1 MCGFKHW
8 GVIARGLYKR
18 NSLECF
24 YRWRKLKVLI
34 DWSYTKNFFFTPNEL
49 KTFWK
54 LVSKYG
60 TSWKK
65 ISENFQNKS
74 ITQCKEL
81 YHDMQRFSV
90 INKQFAPV
98 SYKKISDIVQKSI
111 VRGQSFNDVNWRKI
125 AIEFPG
131 KSPDQCRDKWKGTW
145 DEIEDQVLK
154 DIVTKYGNDWET
166 VAEHIEGRTPN
177 MCRDR
182 WQIINP
188 DKVKYKR
195 FSEMDQQLLEHVI
208 YRNPND
214 WTQEEDEL
222 LRQKMKEYRG
232 PPESMWENISKSII
246 GRTAFQCRE
255 RWFHAANPELKF
267 GRWKL
272 EECIALINEIKR
284 HGKRWNII
292 SKNLRRPYHNV
303 RKKYRNMVKYN
314 DRLIRALRHQE
325 LTDSDELDTK

>member
-1 MCGFKHW
+1 
-8 GVIARGLYKR
+8 
-18 NSLECF
+18 
-24 YRWRKLKVLI
+24 
-34 DWSYTKNFFFTPNEL
+34 
-49 KTFWK
+49 
-54 LVSKYG
+54 
-60 TSWKK
+60 
-65 ISENFQNKS
+65 
-74 ITQCKEL
+74 
-81 YHDMQRFSV
+81 
-90 INKQFAPV
+90 
-98 SYKKISDIVQKSI
+98 
-111 VRGQSFNDVNWRKI
+111 
-125 AIEFPG
+125 
-131 KSPDQCRDKWKGTW
+131 
-145 DEIEDQVLK
+145 
-154 DIVTKYGNDWET
+154 
-166 VAEHIEGRTPN
+166 EHIEGRTPN

-208 YRNPND
+208 VNECPLWRGKRINWKYISEKYFPNRSNIELLYYWRHYRNPND

-325 LTDSDELDTK
+325 LTDSDESDTK